1 METKQFKKE
10 IIYMIIN
17 RKMLFNLYM
26 REIDKIAEDCD
37 WKTNFTP
44 EEIISIVCK
53 IINENS
59 SSLFEEKRLSI
70 DKSL

>member
-1 METKQFKKE
+1 
-10 IIYMIIN
+10 MIIN

-59 SSLFEEKRLSI
+59 DSLFEKK
-70 DKSL
+70 D